1 MKIPF
6 PLVLTAILWTLPKLG
21 LTQAYKNEKILYLD
35 ARGNPVKEKR
45 AVTIEQIIPLGDT
58 VWEMNDYRMY
68 GPRIRSYRC
77 SDPEGR
83 MLNGTYTTY
92 SANGMIDTIGMYKNG
107 QRSGYWIFFTGPER
121 KKGTQYYAEG
131 TLLSEQDFLQ
141 FKHKQDSAAALI
153 KKDTVT
159 VFQKVEVE
167 SDFVGG
173 PAAWLK
179 YLNHNLRYPDEEVD
193 KNIQGQ
199 VIVVFIVDKTGVIQP
214 NSISLDRS
222 VDFGIDEEAIR
233 VILSSANSWTP
244 AMQNGRQVKSYK
256 KQPINFGLTRR

>member
-6 PLVLTAILWTLPKLG
+6 PIVLTAILWTLPKLG
-21 LTQAYKNEKILYLD
+21 LTQAYKNEKVVYLD
-35 ARGNPVKEKR
+35 AGGNPVKEKR
-45 AVTIEQIIPLGDT
+45 AATIEQIIPLGDT
-58 VWEMNDYRMY
+58 VWEINYYRMF

-77 SDPEGR
+77 SDPEGQ
-83 MLNGTYTTY
+83 MLNGNYYTY
-92 SANGMIDTIGMYKNG
+92 SANGLLDTIGMYKNG
-107 QRSGYWIFFTGPER
+107 QRSGYWFFFTGPGR
-121 KKGTQYYAEG
+121 KTGKQYYADG
-131 TLLSEQDFLQ
+131 KLLSAEDSLRI
-141 FKHKQDSAAALI
+141 KHKVDSVAMSI
-153 KKDTVT
+153 KKDTVM

-167 SDFVGG
+167 SEFIGG

-179 YLNHNLRYPDEEVD
+179 YLNHNLRYPDDEVD

-199 VIVVFIVDKTGVIQP
+199 VIVAFIVDKSGVIQP

>member
-1 MKIPF
+1 
-6 PLVLTAILWTLPKLG
+6 
-21 LTQAYKNEKILYLD
+21 
-35 ARGNPVKEKR
+35 
-45 AVTIEQIIPLGDT
+45 
-58 VWEMNDYRMY
+58 
-68 GPRIRSYRC
+68 
-77 SDPEGR
+77 
-83 MLNGTYTTY
+83 MLNGTYYTY
-92 SANGMIDTIGMYKNG
+92 SANGMLDTMGMYKSG
-107 QRSGYWIFFTGPER
+107 QRSGYWIFFIGPGR
-121 KKGTQYYAEG
+121 KTGTQYYDDG
-131 TLLSEQDFLQ
+131 KLLSTQDSLR
-141 FKHKQDSAAALI
+141 FKHKVDSAAASI

-167 SDFVGG
+167 SEFIGG

-179 YLNHNLRYPDEEVD
+179 YLNHNLRYPDDEVE

-199 VIVVFIVDKTGVIQP
+199 VIVDFIVDKTGVIQP